1 MRGCSELA
9 NALRGERVAL
19 QVSSRRA
26 MPLNKGPCVESEQTF
41 QEHASRRGTPT
52 AQVRLIRLDAPGAG
66 RTALHFIGGGLG
78 MTDSRIGLGRNGAG
92 GTATLED
99 TYERVATRGHDDRAH
114 TGPIEDAPTREL
126 VGRIVNNFSG
136 LVDKQV
142 QLAKLEVK
150 ENLGEAA
157 GDIKSAA
164 IGAGIAL
171 AAGLLLTIWA
181 WTGVIWLFNWVGAM
195 FGAPF
200 VGWIVGFVV

>member
-1 MRGCSELA
+1 
-9 NALRGERVAL
+9 
-19 QVSSRRA
+19 
-26 MPLNKGPCVESEQTF
+26 
-41 QEHASRRGTPT
+41 
-52 AQVRLIRLDAPGAG
+52 
-66 RTALHFIGGGLG
+66 

-200 VGWIVGFVV
+200 VGWIVGFVVPLIMAFVAWKAFIQPGLGVTKLRPLARTRETLKEDLEWLRQLRTPSAK